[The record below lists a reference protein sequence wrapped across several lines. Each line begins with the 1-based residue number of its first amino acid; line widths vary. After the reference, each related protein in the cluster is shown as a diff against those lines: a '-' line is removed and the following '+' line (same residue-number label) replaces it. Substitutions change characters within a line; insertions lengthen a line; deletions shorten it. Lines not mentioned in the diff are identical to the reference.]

1 MNNKMK
7 LKTTF
12 SNLLFFCGLFF
23 MGFEKI
29 VYEGSYIRFLFP
41 DFMEAFFKYSA
52 LMFFLGS
59 IATKRRR
66 AKYIIFEMVGFVLM
80 FSLSIAVNNT
90 YLILLIV
97 ALFASQNIPFND
109 IVKACMNMV
118 IAFMLLVVIFS
129 LIGIIP
135 DVQFERQNSIAHSMG
150 YFYYS
155 NLSYQIFFYF
165 VSYLYI
171 KNEKKNQWLRCCLFL
186 LVNFLVYL
194 LTTLRLT
201 FYFSIL
207 FIISIYVI
215 KHIDFNK
222 KKWKFFSIFC
232 YPGMAVLSILIA
244 SMYMSKN
251 TLIEKVNFVLLNRIK
266 LSYWALVNY
275 GISLFGKHIETQTAK
290 TVDGVIDY
298 STYFYVDSGYIFTLI
313 EYGILV
319 FLIIILIYSV
329 ITCYSLEVKNKY
341 LFIWAIMTCFM
352 SLINNMLNNV
362 VVNPLI
368 FLLPSAIDYYKNSK
382 GKRIKIK
389 KKTTF

>member
-155 NLSYQIFFYF
+155 NLSYQIFFYL

-194 LTTLRLT
+194 L
-201 FYFSIL
+201 
-207 FIISIYVI
+207 
-215 KHIDFNK
+215 
-222 KKWKFFSIFC
+222 
-232 YPGMAVLSILIA
+232 
-244 SMYMSKN
+244 
-251 TLIEKVNFVLLNRIK
+251 
-266 LSYWALVNY
+266 
-275 GISLFGKHIETQTAK
+275 
-290 TVDGVIDY
+290 
-298 STYFYVDSGYIFTLI
+298 
-313 EYGILV
+313 
-319 FLIIILIYSV
+319 
-329 ITCYSLEVKNKY
+329 
-341 LFIWAIMTCFM
+341 
-352 SLINNMLNNV
+352 
-362 VVNPLI
+362 
-368 FLLPSAIDYYKNSK
+368 
-382 GKRIKIK
+382 
-389 KKTTF
+389 